1 MKEAITL
8 EYDAIIIG
16 SGMGGLTTGALLSQA
31 GKKVLV
37 LEQHYEIG
45 GCASMFRRRQFRY
58 DVAIRLISGCEPGGE
73 LYNLYDKL
81 GLLDKI
87 EFIEVNPMYSLKF
100 ENTVYEVPANL
111 DELNRKMVEWFPEDG
126 EAITETISEIKQI
139 GQALMNESFQKDPKL
154 LQRVIALNNMSFAD
168 YLANRFRH
176 PHSALLLSSLHFYAG
191 VNLQQ
196 LPTLFMMNVMMSYH
210 NGAFYPKG
218 GSQKLTHVLRDYI
231 QSHNGDVL
239 VKRKVEKILYS
250 GSRVQGVID
259 QKGNEYFAPVVISN
273 ADLTLTMK
281 KLLGEEH
288 LPPLYRESL
297 AKLEPSHSAVILYA
311 ALKKEGIVKTLPH
324 ELFLSPA
331 YESLLDDEQYLYQP
345 DNLDSDPFISVSC
358 PSVVESSLAPKDHV
372 VIAVTALT
380 SAKHVQGIDK
390 KTLEQKFIHLLN
402 KKLPGL
408 TKQIVGYELATPST
422 ITKFTLSR
430 QGAIFGWGKS
440 KHQRWMAKMGPNTP
454 IQGLYLTGQWT
465 PQIHGV
471 YGTTRSGRKTFEYII
486 NNNS

>member
-1 MKEAITL
+1 MR
-8 EYDAIIIG
+8 YDAIIIG
-16 SGMGGLTTGALLSQA
+16 SGMGGLTTGALLTQA

-73 LYNLYDKL
+73 LYNLYHKL
-81 GLLDKI
+81 GLMNQI
-87 EFIEVNPMYSLKF
+87 EFIEVNPMYSLRLD
-100 ENTVYEVPANL
+100 NTEYDIPANL
-111 DELNRKMVEWFPEDG
+111 DELNQKMIEWFPEDSK
-126 EAITETISEIKQI
+126 AITETIAEIKQI

-168 YLANRFRH
+168 YLGNRFRH
-176 PHSALLLSSLHFYAG
+176 PHAALLLSSLHFYAG

-231 QSHNGDVL
+231 QSHNGNVL
-239 VKRKVEKILYS
+239 VKRKVEKILYN
-250 GSRVQGVID
+250 GSHVQGVID
-259 QKGNEYFAPVVISN
+259 QKGNEYFAPIVISN

-281 KLLGEEH
+281 DLLGEEH

-297 AKLEPSHSAVILYA
+297 TKLEPSHSAVILYA

-324 ELFLSPA
+324 ELFISPA
-331 YESLLDDEQYLYQP
+331 YESLLDDEHYLYQP
-345 DNLDSDPFISVSC
+345 ENLDSDPFISVSC
-358 PSVVESSLAPKDHV
+358 PSSVENSLAPEDHV

-380 SAKHVQGIDK
+380 TTKHVQGIDK
-390 KTLEQKFIHLLN
+390 KTLEQKFLQLID
-402 KKLPGL
+402 KKLPSL

-422 ITKFTLSR
+422 IKKFTLSR

-440 KHQRWMAKMGPNTP
+440 MDQQWIAKMGPNTP
-454 IQGLYLTGQWT
+454 IKGLYLTGQWT

-471 YGTTRSGRKTFEYII
+471 YGTSRSGRKTFEYIM
-486 NNNS
+486 NNYKWED

>member
-1 MKEAITL
+1 
-8 EYDAIIIG
+8 
-16 SGMGGLTTGALLSQA
+16 MGGLTTGALLSQA

-58 DVAIRLISGCEPGGE
+58 DVAIRLISGCERGGE
-73 LYNLYDKL
+73 LYNLYHKL
-81 GLLDKI
+81 GILDQI
-87 EFIEVNPMYSLKF
+87 EFTEVNPMYWLKL
-100 ENTVYEVPANL
+100 ENTEYGVPANL
-111 DELNRKMVEWFPEDG
+111 DELNLKMVEWFPEDG
-126 EAITETISEIKQI
+126 KAITETIAEIKQI
-139 GQALMNESFQKDPKL
+139 GQALMDESFQKDQKL
-154 LQRVIALNNMSFAD
+154 LQKVIALNSISYAD

-176 PHSALLLSSLHFYAG
+176 PHTALLLSSLHFYAG

-218 GSQKLTHVLRDYI
+218 GSQKLTYVLRDYI
-231 QSHNGDVL
+231 QSHKGDVL
-239 VKRKVEKILYS
+239 VNRKVEKILYN
-250 GSRVQGVID
+250 GSQVQGVID
-259 QKGNEYFAPVVISN
+259 QKGNEYFAPIVISN

-281 KLLGEEH
+281 ELLGDKH

-297 AKLEPSHSAVILYA
+297 TKLEPSHSALILYV

-324 ELFLSPA
+324 ELFISPA
-331 YESLLDDEQYLYQP
+331 YASLLTDEDYLYQP
-345 DNLDSDPFISVSC
+345 EHLDSDPFISISC

-390 KTLEQKFIHLLN
+390 KMLEQKFIQLLE

-408 TKQIVGYELATPST
+408 TEHIISYELATPST

-440 KHQRWMAKMGPNTP
+440 MDQRWIAKMGPNTP

-471 YGTTRSGRKTFEYII
+471 YGTTRSGRKTYEYIM
-486 NNNS
+486 NSNM